1 MYRFTEDKEFMS
13 KFKTFFG
20 GLNVESRR
28 TGRSWLMV
36 RNAIETS
43 IKYSAPVYLEDHT
56 ALTFHN
62 ERALNHLLSITV
74 PHVLAWYKE
83 QGVIIRAENSRR
95 GNYVECN
102 FYLDPTSKEAYDK
115 IEIPIFVPETYKVV
129 EKSNRKLLLLC
140 Q

>member
-43 IKYSAPVYLEDHT
+43 IKYSAPVYLEYHT
-56 ALTFHN
+56 ELLFPS
-62 ERALNHLLSITV
+62 ERSLNHVVSTII
-74 PHVLAWYKE
+74 PQVLTWYKE
-83 QGVIIRAENSRR
+83 QGVIIRVEKSRR
-95 GNYVECN
+95 GKYMECN
-102 FYLDPTSKEAYDK
+102 FYLDPTSRKAYNK

>member
-43 IKYSAPVYLEDHT
+43 IKYSAPVFLDDHT
-56 ALTFHN
+56 S
-62 ERALNHLLSITV
+62 LLFPSEKSLDCLFSITI
-74 PHVLAWYKE
+74 PDVLRWYEK
-83 QGVIIRAENSRR
+83 QGVKITLEKRKVGKYI
-95 GNYVECN
+95 ECN
-102 FYLDPTSKEAYDK
+102 FYLDPTTKKAYNK
-115 IEIPIFVPETYKVV
+115 IEIPIFVPQNDKVV